1 MGEKKVTVGF
11 IVQGK
16 NGKLLQGS
24 TALRDNRLGLGAL
37 FCKDPCNVGTAK
49 FKLCFY
55 PHQTL
60 RPGNEGAVQGHVD
73 VPYVDVL

>member
-24 TALRDNRLGLGAL
+24 TALRDDRLGLGAL
-37 FCKDPCNVGTAK
+37 LCKDPCDIGTAE
-49 FKLCFY
+49 FKLRFY

-60 RPGNEGAVQGHVD
+60 RPCNEGAVQGHVD
-73 VPYVDVL
+73 VPNVDVL